1 VTVRGTQHGQL
12 SALFL
17 AAPGREVTLSEIF
30 ARGLVTGPTQSA
42 RNVQPDRV
50 AKARLWLQ
58 SPAARSNPRQ
68 TAPLIHS
75 SASFRQTGAIT
86 NE

>member
-1 VTVRGTQHGQL
+1 VTVRGTQHGRL
-12 SALFL
+12 LALFL
-17 AAPGREVTLSEIF
+17 AAPGREVTLSEVF
-30 ARGLVTGPTQSA
+30 ALGLVTVPTQPA
-42 RNVQPDRV
+42 RNVQPHRV

-58 SPAARSNPRQ
+58 WPAARSNPRQ
-68 TAPLIHS
+68 TAPLVQS